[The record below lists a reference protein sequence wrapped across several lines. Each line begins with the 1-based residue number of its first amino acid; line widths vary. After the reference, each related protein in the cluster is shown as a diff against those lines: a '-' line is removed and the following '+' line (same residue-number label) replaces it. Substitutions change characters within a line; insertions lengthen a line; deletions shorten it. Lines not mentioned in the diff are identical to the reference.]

1 MKRFLFIICCFLI
14 PIIGFSQGTAD
25 EELAAYYLN
34 TGAYDKALM
43 YYEKLYNNDP
53 NAGNYDGLL
62 TCYVKLEQYKDA
74 ERLVKKQMRRH
85 NSNTYYID
93 LGAVYEAQ
101 GNQSAAD
108 RSYRDAI
115 SNLTESQGIIIR
127 TANEFIKRSKLDFA
141 LETYLAGKKILK
153 GRYPFSYEIA
163 SLYGSMGNTKGMI
176 SEYLELID
184 FNAAYLQTVQNAFA
198 RSIDFE
204 NNPEQVDLL
213 RTELLLRIQKDASST
228 IYSELLTWLFL
239 QQRDFNS
246 AFIQLRALD
255 RRLNEEGD
263 RILNLANL
271 CISNEE
277 FGVAEKCFRYLIEKG
292 PQNKFYTYARGG
304 VLDAKYEELSKEY
317 PPDTTAM
324 RSLQKDYELTI
335 NEIKSSHEVV
345 NMLRQKAKIE
355 AYFLGDWKAA
365 TKTLNDALDTPGIYR
380 QTAAEVKLELAEI
393 LIVRDFIWDASLLAS
408 QVDKDFKND
417 VLGYEAKFLNARISY
432 YAGDFDW
439 AQAQLDILKG
449 STSKL
454 ISNDAMELS
463 LLITDNMNLDTIYEP
478 MIMYAKADLLATQ
491 YRYKESNSLLDSIVT
506 LWPGHA
512 LTDDILLLKARIA
525 EQKYNFQ
532 EAIDLYQQV
541 LTEHFFSIN
550 ADNALFKMAD
560 LYQNKLHNEDKAQE
574 YYKQLMMDFPG
585 SLFVVEAR
593 KRYRAIRGDSPNQE
607 IRQIL
612 PDDVK
617 VN

>member
-1 MKRFLFIICCFLI
+1 MTRFLIVLFCFLI
-14 PIIGFSQGTAD
+14 SSIGFSQGTTD
-25 EELAAYYLN
+25 EDLAAYYFN

-43 YYEKLYNNDP
+43 YYEKLYNNEP

-62 TCYVKLEQYKDA
+62 ACYVKLEQYRDA
-74 ERLVKKQMRRH
+74 ERLVKRQMRRH
-85 NSNTYYID
+85 NANTYYID
-93 LGAVYEAQ
+93 LGSVYEAQ

-108 RSYRDAI
+108 KSYRDAI

-127 TANEFIKRSKLDFA
+127 TANEFIKRSKLELA
-141 LETYLAGKKILK
+141 LETYLTGKKILK

-176 SEYLELID
+176 NEYLELID

-213 RTELLLRIQKDASST
+213 RTELLSRIQKDASST

-277 FGVAEKCFRYLIEKG
+277 FGVAEKCFKYLIEKG
-292 PQNKFYTYARGG
+292 PQNKFYTHARAGA
-304 VLDAKYEELSKEY
+304 LDARYEELSKTY

-324 RSLQKDYELTI
+324 RNLQKEYTLTI
-335 NEIKSSHEVV
+335 NDIKTSHEVV

-355 AYFLGDWKAA
+355 AYFLGDWKEA
-365 TKTLNDALDTPGIYR
+365 TKTLNEALDTPGIYR
-380 QTAAEVKLELAEI
+380 QTAAAVKLELAEI

-491 YRYKESNSLLDSIVT
+491 YRYKESIVLLDSIVST
-506 LWPGHA
+506 WPGHA

-525 EQKYNFQ
+525 EQKYDFQ
-532 EAIDLYQQV
+532 EAINLYQQV

-560 LYQNKLHNEDKAQE
+560 LYENKLDNKEKAQE

-593 KRYRAIRGDSPNQE
+593 KRYRAIRGDAPNQE
-607 IRQIL
+607 FRQIL
-612 PDDVK
+612 PDDQR